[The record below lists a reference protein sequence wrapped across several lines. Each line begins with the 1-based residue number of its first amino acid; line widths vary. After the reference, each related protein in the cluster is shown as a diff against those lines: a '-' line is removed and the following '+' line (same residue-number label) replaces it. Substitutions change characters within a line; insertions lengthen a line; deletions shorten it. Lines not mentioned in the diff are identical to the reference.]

1 MEIYQ
6 VIMRYGSN
14 QGYEQWN
21 REEVI
26 GTYRDKDDAIFAYW
40 STRGQWKCSMQA
52 GGSLVEAKLELI
64 KDGDITDVT
73 P

>member
-40 STRGQWKCSMQA
+40 STRGQWKWEPP
-52 GGSLVEAKLELI
+52 GGSLVRAKLELI